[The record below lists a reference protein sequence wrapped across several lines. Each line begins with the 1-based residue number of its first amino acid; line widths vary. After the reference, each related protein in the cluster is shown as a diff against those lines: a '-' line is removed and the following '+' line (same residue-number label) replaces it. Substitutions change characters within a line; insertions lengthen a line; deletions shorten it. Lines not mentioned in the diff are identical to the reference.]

1 MIISDL
7 DYGDIEPV
15 SEKNRIVVGMGS
27 TWTETYTI
35 TSAGPG
41 LGTADAGAVGV
52 GPQSFA
58 GTEISVTA
66 YESHTTKGYKT
77 ESTYSTSAEA
87 IAVAVAGNSHSV
99 SVDISESSSEYYS
112 HSIEVSTVEP

>member
-27 TWTETYTI
+27 TWAETYTV

-41 LGTADAGAVGV
+41 LGTADAGALGY
-52 GPQSFA
+52 GQESFA
-58 GTEISVTA
+58 GTNTSVNV

-77 ESTYSTSAEA
+77 ESTYSTNAEA
-87 IAVAVAGNSHSV
+87 IAVAMAGNSHNV
-99 SVDISESSSEYYS
+99 SVDISESISEYYS